1 MEAPRVLWRRGFNLV
16 RLMAHTDDEIEVFMD
31 HSMEQIAVFIDFE
44 NIARWAEE
52 VFLDF
57 ELTPV
62 IEYLQSRGALVIK
75 RAYGDWSRFAHY
87 RDEMMDNAF
96 DLIQMYSIRAGKNRA
111 DIRMAMDALEIAMT
125 RPHIRTFVIISGD
138 SDFGALASKLREYGK
153 YTLGIGPRQITHR
166 LLVKSC
172 DEFIYLETLLDEN
185 ALVSEQAAMD
195 MEVGRTLL
203 RRALRALGQRGESP
217 VEAPRLR
224 QVMISMDPTFN
235 EANFGFAQFKDWL
248 AANTD
253 LVTLHEQDF
262 RVYVALKEP
271 MPTSPLNTPPTPEKA
286 AAVTSSVS
294 QTQEL
299 AHQYRQIFSRLKM
312 AAADFATRRD
322 VLRDIYRELSE
333 HPGEYT
339 TDSLLETLR
348 ERYERQGF
356 GRSKTLLR
364 HIWQMGFRQRA
375 FDYGDQSASVRAP
388 VWLAP
393 DIDSESAFVRRAES
407 GFIYAV
413 IHAGL
418 EINLEEL
425 AAILV
430 NDRDQADYI
439 QTLLHELEARGLIVQ
454 ENGRYR
460 LPGRSDIPFCD
471 HPVLRPICQEI
482 EHVQLP
488 ENVPI
493 SPEKAFTLAKR
504 AMIQRS
510 QDFAAS
516 ARSYLYACRIQWQSV
531 LKQIPGANLEDLRW
545 LIASYASVRAGEL
558 SQVDKDYE
566 RSRAYYLAFFLLV
579 QEEDPLWS
587 RMRGLINPMLVYY
600 WANAGR
606 ELGVDVSSW
615 NLSAA
620 LPAQVAMH
628 AVTHENPELVKRWRE
643 RTRALAQVNPG
654 VLQRVVEQIRHNY
667 PDQPAYLLAADEIQ
681 RLLQETGER
690 HTNLPTE
697 VSLLSPSG

>member
-1 MEAPRVLWRRGFNLV
+1 
-16 RLMAHTDDEIEVFMD
+16 MD
-31 HSMEQIAVFIDFE
+31 RPIEQIAVFIDFE

-62 IEYLQSRGALVIK
+62 IEHLQSRGALVIK

-96 DLIQMYSIRAGKNRA
+96 DLIQMYSVRAGKNRA
-111 DIRMAMDALEIAMT
+111 DIRMAMDALETAMT

-138 SDFGALASKLREYGK
+138 SDFGALVSKLREYGK

-172 DEFIYLETLLDEN
+172 DEFIYLETLLDESGM
-185 ALVSEQAAMD
+185 VSEQAAMD
-195 MEVGRTLL
+195 LEAGRTLL
-203 RRALRALGQRGESP
+203 RKALRALGQRGETP
-217 VEAPRLR
+217 VEAARLR
-224 QVMISMDPTFN
+224 QTMISMDPTFN
-235 EANFGFAQFKDWL
+235 EANFGFRQFRDWL
-248 AANTD
+248 AANED
-253 LVTLHEQDF
+253 LVDLVERDLRLF
-262 RVYVALKEP
+262 VALREP
-271 MPTSPLNTPPTPEKA
+271 
-286 AAVTSSVS
+286 
-294 QTQEL
+294 QEL
-299 AHQYRQIFSRLKM
+299 EGMPRTPAATMAPPASQPRSDSPADLARQYRQIFSRLKM
-312 AAADFATRRD
+312 AAADFSTRRD

-348 ERYERQGF
+348 DRYERQGF
-356 GRSKTLLR
+356 GRSKTMLR

-375 FDYGDQSASVRAP
+375 FDYGDQPASVRTP

-407 GFIYAV
+407 GFVYAV

-418 EINLEEL
+418 DVNLEEL

-430 NDRDQADYI
+430 NDADQADYI
-439 QTLLHELEARGLIVQ
+439 QTLLNELEARGLIIQ
-454 ENGRYR
+454 ENGHYR
-460 LPGRSDIPFCD
+460 LPGHSAIPFCD
-471 HPVLRPICQEI
+471 HPALRSICREI
-482 EHVQLP
+482 EQVQLP
-488 ENVPI
+488 ENVTI

-510 QDFAAS
+510 QDFSAS
-516 ARSYLYACRIQWQSV
+516 ARSYLYACRIQWEAVVNRAQ
-531 LKQIPGANLEDLRW
+531 GANLEDLRW

-558 SQVDKDYE
+558 SQVDKDYSH
-566 RSRAYYLAFFLLV
+566 SRAYYLAFFLLV
-579 QEEDPLWS
+579 QEDDPLWS

-615 NLSAA
+615 NLSSA

-628 AVTHENPELVKRWRE
+628 AVTHENEELVARWRS
-643 RTRALAQVNPG
+643 RTRDLAEVNPG
-654 VLQRVVEQIRHNY
+654 VLKRVVEQIRHNY
-667 PDQPAYLLAADEIQ
+667 PDQPAYMLAAGEIQ
-681 RLLQETGER
+681 RILE
-690 HTNLPTE
+690 E
-697 VSLLSPSG
+697 VKQPVLLS

>member
-1 MEAPRVLWRRGFNLV
+1 
-16 RLMAHTDDEIEVFMD
+16 MD
-31 HSMEQIAVFIDFE
+31 RPIEQIAVFIDFE

-62 IEYLQSRGALVIK
+62 IEHLQSRGALVIK

-96 DLIQMYSIRAGKNRA
+96 DLIQMYSVRAGKNRA
-111 DIRMAMDALEIAMT
+111 DIRMAMDALETAMT

-138 SDFGALASKLREYGK
+138 SDFGALVSKLREYGK

-172 DEFIYLETLLDEN
+172 DEFIYLETLLDES
-185 ALVSEQAAMD
+185 AMVSEQAATD
-195 MEVGRTLL
+195 REAGRILL
-203 RRALRALGQRGESP
+203 RKTLRALGQRGETP
-217 VEAPRLR
+217 VEAARLR
-224 QVMISMDPTFN
+224 QTMLSMDPTFN
-235 EANFGFAQFKDWL
+235 EASFGFRQFKDWL
-248 AANTD
+248 AANED
-253 LVTLHEQDF
+253 LVSLREQDL
-262 RVYVALKEP
+262 RLYVVLREAQEREIKPLTAKSP
-271 MPTSPLNTPPTPEKA
+271 VPPATPAPLADSPTG
-286 AAVTSSVS
+286 
-294 QTQEL
+294 L
-299 AHQYRQIFSRLKM
+299 ARQYRQIFSRLKM
-312 AAADFATRRD
+312 AAADFSTRRD
-322 VLRDIYRELSE
+322 VLRDIYRELSD

-348 ERYERQGF
+348 ERYEQQGF
-356 GRSKTLLR
+356 GRSKTMLR

-375 FDYGDQSASVRAP
+375 FGYGDQPASVRTP

-407 GFIYAV
+407 GFVYAI

-418 EINLEEL
+418 EVNLEEL

-430 NDRDQADYI
+430 NDADQADYI
-439 QTLLHELEARGLIVQ
+439 QTLLNELEARGLIVS
-454 ENGRYR
+454 ENGHYR
-460 LPGRSDIPFCD
+460 LPGHSAIPFCD
-471 HPVLRPICQEI
+471 HPALRPICREI
-482 EHVQLP
+482 EQVQLP
-488 ENVPI
+488 ENVTI

-510 QDFAAS
+510 QDFSAS
-516 ARSYLYACRIQWQSV
+516 ARSYLYACRIQWEAVINRMQ
-531 LKQIPGANLEDLRW
+531 GANLEDLRW

-558 SQVDKDYE
+558 SQVDKDYAQ
-566 RSRAYYLAFFLLV
+566 SRTYYLAFFLLV
-579 QEEDPLWS
+579 QEDDPLWS

-628 AVTHENPELVKRWRE
+628 AVTHKHAELVEGWRK
-643 RTRALAQVNPG
+643 RTRELAEVNPG
-654 VLQRVVEQIRHNY
+654 VLKRVVEQIRHNY
-667 PDQPAYLLAADEIQ
+667 PDQPAYLLAADAIQ
-681 RLLQETGER
+681 RILEEAKQ
-690 HTNLPTE
+690 P
-697 VSLLSPSG
+697 VLLS

>member
-1 MEAPRVLWRRGFNLV
+1 
-16 RLMAHTDDEIEVFMD
+16 MD
-31 HSMEQIAVFIDFE
+31 HPIEQIAVFIDFE

-96 DLIQMYSIRAGKNRA
+96 DLIQMYSVRAGKNRA
-111 DIRMAMDALEIAMT
+111 DIRMAMDALETAMT

-138 SDFGALASKLREYGK
+138 SDFGALVSKLREYGK

-185 ALVSEQAAMD
+185 AMVSEQTATDLEA
-195 MEVGRTLL
+195 GRLLL
-203 RRALRALGQRGESP
+203 RKALRALGQRGEMP
-217 VEAPRLR
+217 VQAQRLR
-224 QVMISMDPTFN
+224 QTMISMDPTFN
-235 EANFGFAQFKDWL
+235 EANFGFRQFRDWL
-248 AANTD
+248 LANED
-253 LVTLHEQDF
+253 LVALHQQDF
-262 RVYVALKEP
+262 QLFVTLKEVRQNVSP
-271 MPTSPLNTPPTPEKA
+271 PRTTTARPPSPTSPKPLLESRND
-286 AAVTSSVS
+286 
-294 QTQEL
+294 L
-299 AHQYRQIFSRLKM
+299 ARQYRQIFSRLKM
-312 AAADFATRRD
+312 AAADFSTRRD

-348 ERYERQGF
+348 ERYEQQGF
-356 GRSKTLLR
+356 GRSKTMLR

-375 FDYGDQSASVRAP
+375 FDYGDQPASVRTP
-388 VWLAP
+388 VWLAR

-407 GFIYAV
+407 GFVYAI

-418 EINLEEL
+418 EVDVEEL

-439 QTLLHELEARGLIVQ
+439 QTLLHELEARGLIVH

-460 LPGRSDIPFCD
+460 LPGHSAIPFCD
-471 HPVLRPICQEI
+471 HPAIRHVCREI
-482 EHVQLP
+482 EQVQLP
-488 ENVPI
+488 ENVTI
-493 SPEKAFTLAKR
+493 SPDKAFTLAKR

-510 QDFAAS
+510 QDFSAS
-516 ARSYLYACRIQWQSV
+516 ARSYLFACRIQWDAVVNQA
-531 LKQIPGANLEDLRW
+531 PGANLEDLRW

-558 SQVDKDYE
+558 SQVDKDYSH
-566 RSRAYYLAFFLLV
+566 SRAYYLAFFLLV
-579 QEEDPLWS
+579 QEDDPLWS

-600 WANAGR
+600 WANAAR
-606 ELGVDVSSW
+606 SLGIDVSSW
-615 NLSAA
+615 NLSSA

-628 AVTHENPELVKRWRE
+628 AVTHENQELVDRWRQ
-643 RTRALAQVNPG
+643 RTRELAEVNPG
-654 VLQRVVEQIRHNY
+654 VLKRVVEQIRHNY
-667 PDQPAYLLAADEIQ
+667 PDHPSFMLAADEIQ
-681 RLLQETGER
+681 RILEEVKQPVLLT
-690 HTNLPTE
+690 
-697 VSLLSPSG
+697 

>member
-1 MEAPRVLWRRGFNLV
+1 
-16 RLMAHTDDEIEVFMD
+16 MD
-31 HSMEQIAVFIDFE
+31 HSIEQIAVFIDFE

-62 IEYLQSRGALVIK
+62 IEHLQSRGALVIK

-87 RDEMMDNAF
+87 RDEMMDHAF

-111 DIRMAMDALEIAMT
+111 DIRMAMDALETAMT

-138 SDFGALASKLREYGK
+138 SDFGALVSKLREYGK

-172 DEFIYLETLLDEN
+172 DEFIYLERLLGEG
-185 ALVSEQAAMD
+185 APVSEQTAAD
-195 MEVGRTLL
+195 QEAGRTLL
-203 RRALRALGQRGESP
+203 RKALHALGQRGETP
-217 VEAPRLR
+217 VEAARLR
-224 QVMISMDPTFN
+224 QIMIAMDPTFN
-235 EANFGFAQFKDWL
+235 EANFGFRQFRDWL
-248 AANTD
+248 QANDD
-253 LVTLHEQDF
+253 LVHLLERDLRLYVTLREP
-262 RVYVALKEP
+262 REKEEKDAAR
-271 MPTSPLNTPPTPEKA
+271 TSPTRPSTTHALVEAPNG
-286 AAVTSSVS
+286 
-294 QTQEL
+294 L
-299 AHQYRQIFSRLKM
+299 ARQYRQIFSRLKM

-348 ERYERQGF
+348 ERYEQQGF
-356 GRSKTLLR
+356 DRSKTLLR

-375 FDYGDQSASVRAP
+375 FDYGDKPASVRTP

-418 EINLEEL
+418 EVNLAEL

-430 NDRDQADYI
+430 NDADQADYI
-439 QTLLHELEARGLIVQ
+439 QTLLNELEARGLIVQ
-454 ENGRYR
+454 ENGHYR
-460 LPGRSDIPFCD
+460 LPGHSAIPFCD
-471 HPVLRPICQEI
+471 HPVLRPICREI
-482 EHVQLP
+482 EQVQLP
-488 ENVPI
+488 DNVTI

-510 QDFAAS
+510 QDFSAS
-516 ARSYLYACRIQWQSV
+516 ARSYLYACRIQWEAV
-531 LKQIPGANLEDLRW
+531 LKRMPGANLEDLRW

-558 SQVDKDYE
+558 SQVDKDYAQ
-566 RSRAYYLAFFLLV
+566 SRAYYLAFFLLV
-579 QEEDPLWS
+579 QEDDPLWS

-615 NLSAA
+615 NLSSA

-628 AVTHENPELVKRWRE
+628 AVTHPNSELVERWRA
-643 RTRALAQVNPG
+643 RTRELAEVNPG
-654 VLQRVVEQIRHNY
+654 VLRRVVEQIRHNY
-667 PDQPAYLLAADEIQ
+667 PDQPAYMLAAEAIQ
-681 RLLQETGER
+681 HILEEVKQPVLL
-690 HTNLPTE
+690 
-697 VSLLSPSG
+697 

>member
-1 MEAPRVLWRRGFNLV
+1 
-16 RLMAHTDDEIEVFMD
+16 MD
-31 HSMEQIAVFIDFE
+31 QPIEQIAVFIDFE

-96 DLIQMYSIRAGKNRA
+96 DLIQMYSVRAGKNRA
-111 DIRMAMDALEIAMT
+111 DIRMAMDALETAMT

-138 SDFGALASKLREYGK
+138 SDFGALVSKLREYGK

-172 DEFIYLETLLDEN
+172 DEFIYLERLLDEN
-185 ALVSEQAAMD
+185 SMVSEQAASD
-195 MEVGRTLL
+195 QEAARSLL
-203 RRALRALGQRGESP
+203 KKALRALAQRGETP
-217 VEAPRLR
+217 VPTSRLR

-235 EANFGFAQFKDWL
+235 EANFGFRQFKDWL
-248 AANTD
+248 KANDD
-253 LVTLHEQDF
+253 LVSLHEQDLTL
-262 RVYVALKEP
+262 YVAPRDREQTNGKTAP
-271 MPTSPLNTPPTPEKA
+271 MPPASATGEMSPPRA
-286 AAVTSSVS
+286 D
-294 QTQEL
+294 L
-299 AHQYRQIFSRLKM
+299 ARQYRQIFSRLKM
-312 AAADFATRRD
+312 AAADFSTRRD

-348 ERYERQGF
+348 ERYEQQGF
-356 GRSKTLLR
+356 GRSKTMLR

-375 FDYGDQSASVRAP
+375 FDYGDQPASVRTP

-393 DIDSESAFVRRAES
+393 DITSESAFVRRAES
-407 GFIYAV
+407 GFVYAV

-418 EINLEEL
+418 EVDPAEL

-439 QTLLHELEARGLIVQ
+439 QTLLNELEARGLIVRD
-454 ENGRYR
+454 NGRYR
-460 LPGRSDIPFCD
+460 LPGHSVVPFCD
-471 HPVLRPICQEI
+471 QPAIRHICREI
-482 EHVQLP
+482 EQVQLP
-488 ENVPI
+488 ESVTI

-510 QDFAAS
+510 QDFSAS
-516 ARSYLYACRIQWQSV
+516 ARSYLYACRIQWEAVINQM
-531 LKQIPGANLEDLRW
+531 PGANLEDLRW

-558 SQVDKDYE
+558 SQVDKDYTH
-566 RSRAYYLAFFLLV
+566 SRRYYLAFFQLV
-579 QEEDPLWS
+579 QEDDPLWS

-600 WANAGR
+600 WANAAR
-606 ELGVDVSSW
+606 SLGIDVSSW
-615 NLSAA
+615 NLSSA
-620 LPAQVAMH
+620 LPAQVAMY
-628 AVTHENPELVKRWRE
+628 AVTHENRELVERWRS
-643 RTRALAQVNPG
+643 RTRDLAEVNPG

-667 PDQPAYLLAADEIQ
+667 PDQPGFMLAADEISRILETTKQ
-681 RLLQETGER
+681 PVLL
-690 HTNLPTE
+690 
-697 VSLLSPSG
+697 

>member
-1 MEAPRVLWRRGFNLV
+1 
-16 RLMAHTDDEIEVFMD
+16 MD
-31 HSMEQIAVFIDFE
+31 HPIEQIAVFIDFE

-62 IEYLQSRGALVIK
+62 IEHLQSRGALVIK

-96 DLIQMYSIRAGKNRA
+96 DLIQMYSVRAGKNRA
-111 DIRMAMDALEIAMT
+111 DIRMAMDALETAMT

-138 SDFGALASKLREYGK
+138 SDFGALVSKLREYGK

-185 ALVSEQAAMD
+185 GLMTEQTATDLEA
-195 MEVGRTLL
+195 GRTLL
-203 RRALRALGQRGESP
+203 IKALRALGQRGETP
-217 VEAPRLR
+217 VEAVRLR
-224 QVMISMDPTFN
+224 QIMTSMDPTFN
-235 EANFGFAQFKDWL
+235 EANFGFRQFRDWL
-248 AANTD
+248 AANED
-253 LVTLHEQDF
+253 LVHLVYRDL
-262 RVYVALKEP
+262 RLYVALRD
-271 MPTSPLNTPPTPEKA
+271 A
-286 AAVTSSVS
+286 AATDLKAETVS
-294 QTQEL
+294 AAPSQAGGETPVDL
-299 AHQYRQIFSRLKM
+299 ARQYRQIFSRLKM
-312 AAADFATRRD
+312 AAADFSTRRD
-322 VLRDIYRELSE
+322 VLRDIYRELSA

-339 TDSLLETLR
+339 TDSLLEMLR

-356 GRSKTLLR
+356 GRSKTMLR

-375 FDYGDQSASVRAP
+375 FDYGDQPASVRTP

-407 GFIYAV
+407 GFVYAV

-418 EINLEEL
+418 EVNLEEL

-430 NDRDQADYI
+430 NDADQADYI
-439 QTLLHELEARGLIVQ
+439 QELLNELEARGLIVR

-460 LPGRSDIPFCD
+460 LPGHSAIPLCD
-471 HPVLRPICQEI
+471 QPVLRSICREI
-482 EHVQLP
+482 EQVQLP
-488 ENVPI
+488 ENVTI

-516 ARSYLYACRIQWQSV
+516 ARSYLYACRIQWEAV
-531 LKQIPGANLEDLRW
+531 LNQMPGANLEDLRW

-558 SQVDKDYE
+558 SQVDKDYSH
-566 RSRAYYLAFFLLV
+566 SRAYYLAFFLLV
-579 QEEDPLWS
+579 QEDDPLWS

-615 NLSAA
+615 NLSSA

-628 AVTHENPELVKRWRE
+628 AVTHENEDLVARWRD
-643 RTRALAQVNPG
+643 RTRALAEVNPG

-667 PDQPAYLLAADEIQ
+667 ADQPAYMLAADEIQ
-681 RLLQETGER
+681 RILE
-690 HTNLPTE
+690 E
-697 VSLLSPSG
+697 VKQPVLLS